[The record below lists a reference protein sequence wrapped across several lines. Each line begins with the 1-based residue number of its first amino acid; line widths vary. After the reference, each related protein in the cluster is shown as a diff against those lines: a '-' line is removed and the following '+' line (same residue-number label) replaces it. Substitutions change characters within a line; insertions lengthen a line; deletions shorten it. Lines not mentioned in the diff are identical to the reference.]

1 MPTIVLKSHAKL
13 NLYLRVRAR
22 RPDGYHD
29 IETVFER
36 ISLCDTVS
44 LSTVKG
50 RSVRLRCNQPGV
62 PLDESNLCVRAALA
76 LREACGIAA
85 GCDIRLT
92 KRIPMGA
99 GMGGGSSNGAA
110 VLAGLCR
117 LWRVKPSPAKLMRL
131 AAGLGSDVPFF
142 MTGAR
147 FALAGGRGERL
158 RPVEG
163 PVLHH
168 VILMPPVHSSTR
180 EIYAG
185 WDAARALTS
194 PAADATILLS
204 ALAKRDPA
212 ALCAGLRNDLERVAG
227 KKYPAIIRA
236 REMLSREPGCAGCLM
251 TGSGAAVF
259 GVFTSRTAA
268 DMCARRLRDGRVRV
282 FRAETE

>member
-13 NLYLRVRAR
+13 NLYLRVSAR

-36 ISLCDTVS
+36 ISLCDTVG

-50 RSVRLRCNQPGV
+50 PAIRLRCNQPGV

-76 LREACGIAA
+76 LREACGITA

-110 VLAGLCR
+110 VLTGLCR
-117 LWRVKPSPAKLMRL
+117 LWRVKLSPVKLMRI

-147 FALAGGRGERL
+147 FALARGRGEKL
-158 RPVEG
+158 RPLHG
-163 PVLHH
+163 PALHH

-185 WDAARALTS
+185 WDTARALTS

-204 ALAKRDPA
+204 ALTKREPA
-212 ALCAGLRNDLERVAG
+212 AICAGLRNDLERVAG

-236 REMLSREPGCAGCLM
+236 RETLAGAPGCAGCLM

-259 GVFTSRTAA
+259 GIFTSITAA
-268 DMCARRLRDGRVRV
+268 DTCARRLRDGRVRV
-282 FRAETE
+282 FRAETA